1 MQELSRK
8 GTEFIIVI
16 NYCQVLTAHQFC
28 VYLPVFRCIQ
38 LDLIGLHKSGRNG
51 LEGNYMCIIIIVNKL
66 GMYLIWCLS
75 RLGVYINL
83 SC

>member
-28 VYLPVFRCIQ
+28 VYLPVFRCVQ
-38 LDLIGLHKSGRNG
+38 LDYIKVAGTG
-51 LEGNYMCIIIIVNKL
+51 LEGNYMCIIIVNKL